1 MSRRKRHCYSL
12 FPRVTIDAV
21 NRFESLTGKAF
32 LFLSFIWLLWLLNF
46 TGRTI
51 FSPIL
56 PLLEDEFH
64 VTHARASSVA
74 ALVSAGYAVS
84 LFFSGVFSSIFGSKK
99 AIVVSLMA
107 TTCIYL
113 SITFVKSIHALY
125 VLGFLTGMA
134 TGMYLPNIIPIITEY
149 YSEKVW
155 GRVISIH
162 DSAASMSIF
171 GAPFIVLFFLSFVSW
186 RGMFALLAIAY
197 FACGV
202 MFALRVEGL
211 KEEGEK
217 RYFQASLMKRKALW
231 LNGIIWIFAAGANL
245 GLYFIIPLYLTK
257 ELGVPMGEANATFGF
272 SRLGGVVVSIV
283 AGFFADR
290 FSLRKTTFVLLVAT
304 GVLTMLLTIQ
314 DIRWIR
320 AILFFQASIATGF
333 FPISIVSLSRMFG
346 KEERG
351 QATGFV
357 ITFGSV
363 FGIGI
368 IPYLL
373 GVSGD
378 LASFRVGIF
387 ALGLLTTLSSVLLV
401 PVKELK

>member
-1 MSRRKRHCYSL
+1 M
-12 FPRVTIDAV
+12 
-21 NRFESLTGKAF
+21 NRFESLNGKAF
-32 LFLSFIWLLWLLNF
+32 VFLSFIWLLWFLNF

-64 VTHARASSVA
+64 VTHARASSIA
-74 ALVSAGYAVS
+74 ALVSAGYACS
-84 LFFSGVFSSIFGSKK
+84 LFFSGIFSSIFGSKK
-99 AIVVSLMA
+99 AIVISLMA
-107 TTCIYL
+107 TTCLYL
-113 SITFVKSIHALY
+113 SMPFIKNFNTLY
-125 VLGFLTGMA
+125 LLGFLVGVA
-134 TGMYLPNIIPIITEY
+134 TGMYLPNIIPIITDY

-171 GAPFIVLFFLSFVSW
+171 GAPFVALFFLSFVSW
-186 RGMFALLAIAY
+186 RTMFAILAIAY
-197 FACGV
+197 FVCGV
-202 MFALRVEGL
+202 IFALQVEEL
-211 KEEGEK
+211 KTDGK
-217 RYFQASLMKRKALW
+217 KQYFQAALMKKKALW

-257 ELGVPMGEANATFGF
+257 ELGVPMDQANATFGF
-272 SRLGGVVVSIV
+272 SRLGGVAVSIV

-290 FSLRKTTFVLLVAT
+290 FSLKKTTFVLLVAT
-304 GVLTMLLTIQ
+304 GILTMLLAIK
-314 DIRWIR
+314 DVRWIKML
-320 AILFFQASIATGF
+320 LFLQASIATGF
-333 FPISIVSLSRMFG
+333 FPISIVTISRMFS

-373 GVSGD
+373 GLSGD
-378 LASFRVGIF
+378 LASFRVGILV
-387 ALGLLTTLSSVLLV
+387 LGALTTLSSALIIPL
-401 PVKELK
+401 KELK

>member
-1 MSRRKRHCYSL
+1 MWVS
-12 FPRVTIDAV
+12 IDSV

-32 LFLSFIWLLWLLNF
+32 LFLSFIWLLWFLNF

-64 VTHARASSVA
+64 VTHARASSIA
-74 ALVSAGYAVS
+74 ALVSAGYACS
-84 LFFSGVFSSIFGSKK
+84 LFFSGVFSSLFGSKK
-99 AIVVSLMA
+99 AIVVSLMV

-113 SITFVKSIHALY
+113 SMPFVKSFNALS
-125 VLGFLTGMA
+125 VLGFILGMT

-149 YSEKVW
+149 YSERVW

-171 GAPFIVLFFLSFVSW
+171 GAPFVVLFFLSFVPW
-186 RGMFALLAIAY
+186 RTMFALLAIAY

-202 MFALRVEGL
+202 IFAATVEGL
-211 KEEGEK
+211 KTEGK
-217 RYFQASLMKRKALW
+217 KQYFQAALMKKKALW

-257 ELGVPMGEANATFGF
+257 ELGVSMGEANATFGF
-272 SRLGGVVVSIV
+272 SRLGGVVVSIA

-290 FSLRKTTFVLLVAT
+290 FSLKKTTFVLLAAT
-304 GVLTMLLTIQ
+304 GILTTLLVIK
-314 DIRWIR
+314 DVRWIR
-320 AILFFQASIATGF
+320 ILLFLQASIATGF
-333 FPISIVSLSRMFG
+333 FPISIVTISRMFS

-363 FGIGI
+363 FGIGL

-373 GVSGD
+373 GLSGD
-378 LASFRVGIF
+378 LASFRVGILV
-387 ALGLLTTLSSVLLV
+387 LGVLTTLSSALII
-401 PVKELK
+401 PMKEIR

>member
-1 MSRRKRHCYSL
+1 M
-12 FPRVTIDAV
+12 
-21 NRFESLTGKAF
+21 NRFESLNGKAF
-32 LFLSFIWLLWLLNF
+32 LFLSFIWVLWFLNF

-64 VTHARASSVA
+64 VTHARASSIA
-74 ALVSAGYAVS
+74 ALVSAGYACS
-84 LFFSGVFSSIFGSKK
+84 LFFSGIFSSIFGSKK
-99 AIVVSLMA
+99 AIVISLMA
-107 TTCIYL
+107 TTCLYL
-113 SITFVKSIHALY
+113 SVPFIKNFNTLY
-125 VLGFLTGMA
+125 LLGFLVGVA
-134 TGMYLPNIIPIITEY
+134 TGMYLPNIIPIITDY

-171 GAPFIVLFFLSFVSW
+171 GAPFVALFFLSFVSW
-186 RGMFALLAIAY
+186 RTMFAILAGAY
-197 FACGV
+197 FVCGV
-202 MFALRVEGL
+202 IFALQVEEL
-211 KEEGEK
+211 KTDGK
-217 RYFQASLMKRKALW
+217 KQYFQAALMKKKALW

-257 ELGVPMGEANATFGF
+257 ELGVPMDQANATFGF

-290 FSLRKTTFVLLVAT
+290 FSLKKTTFALLIAT
-304 GVLTMLLTIQ
+304 GILTMLLAVK
-314 DIRWIR
+314 DVRWIKML
-320 AILFFQASIATGF
+320 LFLQASIATGF
-333 FPISIVSLSRMFG
+333 FPVSIVTISRMFS

-373 GVSGD
+373 GLSGD
-378 LASFRVGIF
+378 LASFRVGIL
-387 ALGLLTTLSSVLLV
+387 ALGALTTLSSALIIPL
-401 PVKELK
+401 KELK